1 MSNVLKI
8 SGGYFMYT
16 ENNFKNG
23 TQVLNSF
30 FAKPMT
36 LVVAITFAFQFIYTF
51 IVGGFS
57 IDPFAACSSIGFF
70 MLYFRAK
77 SNNPF
82 TNFNAPLTLI
92 KVVAIITAILNGVAL
107 AFMLFLAF
115 FSIFISSHLP
125 EISNFL
131 FLLFI
136 IISGFLL
143 FNLFYSISF
152 SVFSN
157 SLKKTSVSL
166 ELCKKGS
173 LFSAISGILYALIVT
188 VCAIVCIVSAESILE
203 FIKKLLTDFIS
214 AEFSIS
220 IDEGAYFG
228 DLSNMFGIT
237 SLISTLTTFIVPAVN
252 IVIMSVYAVH
262 YYIFIKNV
270 EKNYKPARPDYVTPY
285 QNVYGN
291 NQKTSVDY
299 KKISAPDP
307 MYAAVLKEMPKD
319 RIKCNHCNS
328 IIEKSLTFCP
338 NCGNKI
344 VKTEEN

>member
-1 MSNVLKI
+1 MSDVLKI

-136 IISGFLL
+136 KF
-143 FNLFYSISF
+143 
-152 SVFSN
+152 
-157 SLKKTSVSL
+157 
-166 ELCKKGS
+166 
-173 LFSAISGILYALIVT
+173 
-188 VCAIVCIVSAESILE
+188 
-203 FIKKLLTDFIS
+203 
-214 AEFSIS
+214 
-220 IDEGAYFG
+220 
-228 DLSNMFGIT
+228 
-237 SLISTLTTFIVPAVN
+237 
-252 IVIMSVYAVH
+252 
-262 YYIFIKNV
+262 
-270 EKNYKPARPDYVTPY
+270 
-285 QNVYGN
+285 
-291 NQKTSVDY
+291 
-299 KKISAPDP
+299 
-307 MYAAVLKEMPKD
+307 
-319 RIKCNHCNS
+319 
-328 IIEKSLTFCP
+328 
-338 NCGNKI
+338 
-344 VKTEEN
+344 